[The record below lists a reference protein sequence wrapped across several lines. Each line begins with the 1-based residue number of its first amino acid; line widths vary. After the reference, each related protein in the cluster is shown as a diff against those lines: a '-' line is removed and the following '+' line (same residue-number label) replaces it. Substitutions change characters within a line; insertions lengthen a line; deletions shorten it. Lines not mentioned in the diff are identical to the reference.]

1 MARTAGTAAVSAPP
15 TDGDA
20 KRLAHA
26 ARQEKKRLYMAAKY
40 ADPVWA
46 AAKRASVLARYHER
60 VPDARWGVRGRRPAA
75 PLVTAPT
82 QEELDDA
89 ASAASTP
96 RGGGVPAAAA
106 ILAGAAL
113 GAAVAAML

>member
-1 MARTAGTAAVSAPP
+1 MEGTAAVSA
-15 TDGDA
+15 DYSREEA

-26 ARQEKKRLYMAAKY
+26 ARLEKKREYMARKY

-60 VPDARWGVRGRRPAA
+60 VPNARWGVRGRRPA
-75 PLVTAPT
+75 VSRPT

-89 ASAASTP
+89 ASGASTP
-96 RGGGVPAAAA
+96 RVSDFSDLPAAAF
-106 ILAGAAL
+106 ILTGAAL
-113 GAAVAAML
+113 GAAVAAIL

>member
-1 MARTAGTAAVSAPP
+1 MSAGTAAVSTAP
-15 TDGDA
+15 TGGDA
-20 KRLAHA
+20 KQVAHA
-26 ARQEKKRLYMAAKY
+26 ARLEKKRLYMAAKY

-46 AAKRASVLARYHER
+46 AEKRASVLRRYHER
-60 VPDARWGVRGRRPAA
+60 VPDARWGVRGRRPAVQRA
-75 PLVTAPT
+75 TAPT

-96 RGGGVPAAAA
+96 RSSGLPAAVA

-113 GAAVAAML
+113 GAAVAASF